1 MSDLVVHTVVAR
13 YQTTA
18 ECMHPSPP
26 PDVSDSYCKIEE
38 GFPKSRGEDWCSSS
52 NKRIMLPWLYEN
64 AAGNGPEMKQQQG
77 GPDQYQR
84 PRERYY
90 NDYYEKYEETSDSR
104 YYQNDHGSRRG
115 EAPNPRD
122 RRRQDSP
129 GRPRN
134 RSRSRSRERRYT
146 RGRSRSRTRS
156 PIRRR
161 RSRSRSRERDSYS
174 VVPVNKLALLN
185 MPSNV
190 DRNAIAL
197 VLAAS
202 GYLPQDIRV
211 INRRGG
217 SRSFGFIDF
226 ADVKTATKWMDENQG
241 WLTLSDGR
249 RVQVEYAK
257 SDPASGG
264 RRTDHDWTCANC
276 SVQNFFKRDACF
288 KCDTDKRASMDL
300 ERQGLHMVGVV
311 PCDTLLVR
319 ALPEGCT
326 TATLFE
332 GLSQYT
338 ALTSIVQLQIS
349 DSKQYAYIQMK
360 SSDEATLLL
369 NSSYKAP
376 IKIGG
381 KDVVTTFCRHS
392 MTHLI
397 RQQISMLQHRNPVPI
412 QQNAPGLNPNAHGAE
427 VAQAAM
433 AALRQS
439 QGHVVP
445 PNVAVPPQHMILMQQ
460 QQQQQQQQGQQPIIA
475 AAQQQPVGYTMQP
488 INQQAAPGTQ
498 QPAYAVVN
506 PTPVN
511 GIIGLS
517 PTPRGVFSKYVTPNL
532 ATFTYDQSTGYYLDP
547 ETKFFYDQK
556 TGYYFNNDTRKWC
569 TWDATY
575 STYFPVE
582 DTSQNQATTSA
593 NNTNTTET
601 QATTTEAKS
610 EEKTEEPKKSA
621 NDIAKEMLK
630 WAKKQEKASK
640 VQMSLKPLV
649 KPLETK
655 SAFDSV
661 ASGSGANV
669 AHKMLEKSQHSLSN
683 VSDSDEE
690 EEGSGD
696 EKKRN
701 SEEPPVPP
709 RRHVPTAQEHR
720 EMMERTLVDEA
731 KKMCLLCKR
740 AFPSVDVLRKHVEKS
755 DLHRKN
761 LEEKRVEWGRQYVT
775 TMMEGQNEEAST
787 QLPPQPEQK
796 IVYRDRAKERREAFG
811 LDPGVSDFSRGKEF
825 GGWNEDVLRKESE
838 AASMRPLGDDNI
850 GSRLLKG
857 MGWREGQGVG
867 RNGQGIVNP
876 IEPTR
881 RVEGAGLG
889 AAGSRILH
897 GAEATHQERVRAT
910 FYSRYKDME

>member
-1 MSDLVVHTVVAR
+1 MCR
-13 YQTTA
+13 
-18 ECMHPSPP
+18 
-26 PDVSDSYCKIEE
+26 
-38 GFPKSRGEDWCSSS
+38 
-52 NKRIMLPWLYEN
+52 
-64 AAGNGPEMKQQQG
+64 
-77 GPDQYQR
+77 
-84 PRERYY
+84 
-90 NDYYEKYEETSDSR
+90 
-104 YYQNDHGSRRG
+104 
-115 EAPNPRD
+115 
-122 RRRQDSP
+122 
-129 GRPRN
+129 
-134 RSRSRSRERRYT
+134 
-146 RGRSRSRTRS
+146 
-156 PIRRR
+156 
-161 RSRSRSRERDSYS
+161 
-174 VVPVNKLALLN
+174 
-185 MPSNV
+185 
-190 DRNAIAL
+190 
-197 VLAAS
+197 
-202 GYLPQDIRV
+202 
-211 INRRGG
+211 
-217 SRSFGFIDF
+217 
-226 ADVKTATKWMDENQG
+226 G
-241 WLTLSDGR
+241 WLTLSDGT

-381 KDVVTTFCRHS
+381 KDVVMTFCRHS

-397 RQQISMLQHRNPVPI
+397 RQQISMLQHRNPVPV
-412 QQNAPGLNPNAHGAE
+412 QQNAPGMNPNAHGAE

-439 QGHVVP
+439 QGHVMP

-460 QQQQQQQQGQQPIIA
+460 QQQQQGQAMMAAQPQTGYNMPQMAQQVQMMPTTSMLPAGTMQQP
-475 AAQQQPVGYTMQP
+475 TML
-488 INQQAAPGTQ
+488 QAAPGVA

-517 PTPRGVFSKYVTPNL
+517 PTPRGVFSKYVTPNP
-532 ATFTYDQSTGYYLDP
+532 ATFSYDQNSGYYLDP

-569 TWDATY
+569 TWDPTY

-593 NNTNTTET
+593 NGANTTET
-601 QATTTEAKS
+601 QPATTEAKS
-610 EEKTEEPKKSA
+610 GEKAEEPKKSA

-655 SAFDSV
+655 SAFDAA

-669 AHKMLEKSQHSLSN
+669 AHKMLEKSQHGLN
-683 VSDSDEE
+683 HISDSEDE

-696 EKKRN
+696 EKKRTSTEGN
-701 SEEPPVPP
+701 MEEAPVPP
-709 RRHVPTAQEHR
+709 RRHIPTAQEHR
-720 EMMERTLVDEA
+720 EMMERALVDEA

-775 TMMEGQNEEAST
+775 AMMEGQGE
-787 QLPPQPEQK
+787 QVPPIQPPQQEQK

-811 LDPGVSDFSRGKEF
+811 LDPGVSDYARMNEF
-825 GGWNEDVLRKESE
+825 GGRSEEALRRESE

-867 RNGQGIVNP
+867 RNSQG
-876 IEPTR
+876 
-881 RVEGAGLG
+881 
-889 AAGSRILH
+889 
-897 GAEATHQERVRAT
+897 
-910 FYSRYKDME
+910 

>member
-1 MSDLVVHTVVAR
+1 MSEV
-13 YQTTA
+13 
-18 ECMHPSPP
+18 
-26 PDVSDSYCKIEE
+26 
-38 GFPKSRGEDWCSSS
+38 
-52 NKRIMLPWLYEN
+52 
-64 AAGNGPEMKQQQG
+64 
-77 GPDQYQR
+77 
-84 PRERYY
+84 
-90 NDYYEKYEETSDSR
+90 
-104 YYQNDHGSRRG
+104 
-115 EAPNPRD
+115 
-122 RRRQDSP
+122 
-129 GRPRN
+129 
-134 RSRSRSRERRYT
+134 
-146 RGRSRSRTRS
+146 
-156 PIRRR
+156 
-161 RSRSRSRERDSYS
+161 YS
-174 VVPVNKLALLN
+174 
-185 MPSNV
+185 
-190 DRNAIAL
+190 
-197 VLAAS
+197 
-202 GYLPQDIRV
+202 
-211 INRRGG
+211 
-217 SRSFGFIDF
+217 
-226 ADVKTATKWMDENQG
+226 
-241 WLTLSDGR
+241 LTLNSSTN
-249 RVQVEYAK
+249 QMN
-257 SDPASGG
+257 PAQPPRIESLEML
-264 RRTDHDWTCANC
+264 C

-288 KCDTDKRASMDL
+288 KCDTDKRTSMDL

-311 PCDTLLVR
+311 PCDTLLIR
-319 ALPEGCT
+319 SLPEGCT
-326 TATLFE
+326 TAMLFE

-397 RQQISMLQHRNPVPI
+397 RQQISMLQHRNPIPV

-439 QGHVVP
+439 QGHVMVT
-445 PNVAVPPQHMILMQQ
+445 PNVAVPPQHMIMMQQ
-460 QQQQQQQQGQQPIIA
+460 QHQGQQMMAGPQQGA
-475 AAQQQPVGYTMQP
+475 YPMQQMPQQVQMMPTTNMQPAPMMQQGPMLQAAPAAQQ
-488 INQQAAPGTQ
+488 A
-498 QPAYAVVN
+498 AYAAVN

-517 PTPRGVFSKYVTPNL
+517 PTPRGVFSKYVTPNP

-556 TGYYFNNDTRKWC
+556 SGYYFNNETRKWC
-569 TWDATY
+569 TWDPTY

-582 DTSQNQATTSA
+582 DTTQNQNQAASTAATTS
-593 NNTNTTET
+593 TTET
-601 QATTTEAKS
+601 QPAATEAKT
-610 EEKTEEPKKSA
+610 EEKTEEPKPVITPNPATFTYDQNTGYYLDPETKFFYDQKSGYYFNNETRKWCTWDPTYSTYFPVEDTTQNQNQAASTAATTSTTETQPAATEAKTEEKTEEPKPKSA

-655 SAFDSV
+655 SAFDL
-661 ASGSGANV
+661 ANGGADV
-669 AHKMLEKSQHSLSN
+669 AHKMLEKSQHALSHVN
-683 VSDSDEE
+683 DSDDDED
-690 EEGSGD
+690 GSGD
-696 EKKRN
+696 EKKRT
-701 SEEPPVPP
+701 STEEHEERCSTDAAPVPP
-709 RRHVPTAQEHR
+709 RRHIPTAQEHR
-720 EMMERTLVDEA
+720 EMMERALVDEA

-755 DLHRKN
+755 ELHKKN

-775 TMMEGQNEEAST
+775 AMMEGQADPS
-787 QLPPQPEQK
+787 QLPFPLLPPQQEQK
-796 IVYRDRAKERREAFG
+796 VVYRDRAKERREAYG
-811 LDPGVSDFSRGKEF
+811 LDPGVSDYRSEF
-825 GGWNEDVLRKESE
+825 GGRSEEALRRESE

-867 RNGQGIVNP
+867 RNGQGIINP

-889 AAGSRILH
+889 AMGSKIMH

-910 FYSRYKDME
+910 FYSRYKDMA

>member
-1 MSDLVVHTVVAR
+1 MCR
-13 YQTTA
+13 
-18 ECMHPSPP
+18 
-26 PDVSDSYCKIEE
+26 
-38 GFPKSRGEDWCSSS
+38 
-52 NKRIMLPWLYEN
+52 
-64 AAGNGPEMKQQQG
+64 
-77 GPDQYQR
+77 
-84 PRERYY
+84 
-90 NDYYEKYEETSDSR
+90 
-104 YYQNDHGSRRG
+104 
-115 EAPNPRD
+115 
-122 RRRQDSP
+122 
-129 GRPRN
+129 
-134 RSRSRSRERRYT
+134 
-146 RGRSRSRTRS
+146 
-156 PIRRR
+156 
-161 RSRSRSRERDSYS
+161 
-174 VVPVNKLALLN
+174 
-185 MPSNV
+185 
-190 DRNAIAL
+190 
-197 VLAAS
+197 
-202 GYLPQDIRV
+202 
-211 INRRGG
+211 
-217 SRSFGFIDF
+217 
-226 ADVKTATKWMDENQG
+226 G
-241 WLTLSDGR
+241 WLTLSDGT

-381 KDVVTTFCRHS
+381 KDVVMTFCRHS

-397 RQQISMLQHRNPVPI
+397 RQQISMLQHRNPVPV
-412 QQNAPGLNPNAHGAE
+412 QQNAPGMNPNAHGAE

-439 QGHVVP
+439 QGHVMP

-460 QQQQQQQQGQQPIIA
+460 QQQQQGQAMMAAQPQTGYNMPQMAQQVQMMPTTSMLPAGTMQQP
-475 AAQQQPVGYTMQP
+475 TML
-488 INQQAAPGTQ
+488 QAAPGVA

-517 PTPRGVFSKYVTPNL
+517 PTPRGVFSKYVTPNP
-532 ATFTYDQSTGYYLDP
+532 ATFSYDQNSGYYLDP

-569 TWDATY
+569 TWDPTY

-593 NNTNTTET
+593 NGANTTET
-601 QATTTEAKS
+601 QPATTEAKS
-610 EEKTEEPKKSA
+610 GEKAEEPKKSA

-655 SAFDSV
+655 SAFDAA

-669 AHKMLEKSQHSLSN
+669 AHKMLEKSQHGLN
-683 VSDSDEE
+683 HISDSEDE

-696 EKKRN
+696 EKKRTSTEGN
-701 SEEPPVPP
+701 MEEAPVPP
-709 RRHVPTAQEHR
+709 RRHIPTAQEHR
-720 EMMERTLVDEA
+720 EMMERALVDEA

-775 TMMEGQNEEAST
+775 AMMEGQGE
-787 QLPPQPEQK
+787 QVPPIQPPQQEQK

-811 LDPGVSDFSRGKEF
+811 LDPGDYARMNEF
-825 GGWNEDVLRKESE
+825 GGRSEEALRRESE

-867 RNGQGIVNP
+867 RNSQG
-876 IEPTR
+876 
-881 RVEGAGLG
+881 
-889 AAGSRILH
+889 
-897 GAEATHQERVRAT
+897 
-910 FYSRYKDME
+910 

>member
-1 MSDLVVHTVVAR
+1 
-13 YQTTA
+13 
-18 ECMHPSPP
+18 
-26 PDVSDSYCKIEE
+26 
-38 GFPKSRGEDWCSSS
+38 
-52 NKRIMLPWLYEN
+52 MLPWVYDPDAEAGSQNIKQESVVGEHYE
-64 AAGNGPEMKQQQG
+64 
-77 GPDQYQR
+77 R
-84 PRERYY
+84 PRERFY
-90 NDYYEKYEETSDSR
+90 NDYYQNFEETADSSR
-104 YYQNDHGSRRG
+104 YYQSEPRRG
-115 EAPNPRD
+115 EHPNLRD
-122 RRRQDSP
+122 RRRADSP
-129 GRPRN
+129 SRFRK
-134 RSRSRSRERRYT
+134 RSRSRSRDRRYS
-146 RGRSRSRTRS
+146 RGRSRSHSRS
-156 PIRRR
+156 PVRRR
-161 RSRSRSRERDSYS
+161 RSRSRSREREPYAA
-174 VVPVNKLALLN
+174 VPVNKLALLN

-197 VLAAS
+197 VLASS

-226 ADVKTATKWMDENQG
+226 ADVKTAIKWMDENQG

-257 SDPASGG
+257 SDPASCG

-288 KCDTDKRASMDL
+288 KCDTEKGASMKL

-311 PCDTLLVR
+311 PCDTLLLR

-381 KDVVTTFCRHS
+381 RDVVMTFCRHS
-392 MTHLI
+392 MSHLI
-397 RQQISMLQHRNPVPI
+397 RQQINMLQNRNMIP
-412 QQNAPGLNPNAHGAE
+412 QQNAVGLNPNAHGAE

-439 QGHVVP
+439 QGHTMP

-460 QQQQQQQQGQQPIIA
+460 QQQQGQPQSLITSTQHGFNLPVAQQSGTTSVQQPS
-475 AAQQQPVGYTMQP
+475 
-488 INQQAAPGTQ
+488 
-498 QPAYAVVN
+498 YAVVAT
-506 PTPVN
+506 TPVN
-511 GIIGLS
+511 GIIGMT
-517 PTPRGVFSKYVTPNL
+517 PTPRGVFSKYVVPNP
-532 ATFTYDQSTGYYLDP
+532 ATFCFDQTSGYYVDP

-556 TGYYFNNDTRKWC
+556 TGYYFNNDIRKWC

-575 STYFPVE
+575 STYFPIE
-582 DTSQNQATTSA
+582 DNADATTA
-593 NNTNTTET
+593 AANTNTNSAEAT
-601 QATTTEAKS
+601 QSS
-610 EEKTEEPKKSA
+610 EEKKPADKQEEQKKSA

-640 VQMSLKPLV
+640 VQLSLKPLV

-655 SAFDSV
+655 SAFETAQV
-661 ASGSGANV
+661 AGGAGANV
-669 AHKMLEKSQHSLSN
+669 AHKMLEKSQNPLAHVN
-683 VSDSDEE
+683 DSDEE
-690 EEGSGD
+690 DGSGD
-696 EKKRN
+696 EKKRI
-701 SEEPPVPP
+701 STEDATVPP
-709 RRHVPTAQEHR
+709 RRHLPTAQEHR
-720 EMMERTLVDEA
+720 EMMERSLVDEG

-755 DLHRKN
+755 DLHKKN
-761 LEEKRVEWGRQYVT
+761 LEEKSVEWGRQYVKA
-775 TMMEGQNEEAST
+775 MMEDDADAQQALTHAIE
-787 QLPPQPEQK
+787 PPVEQK
-796 IVYRDRAKERREAFG
+796 VVYRDRAKERRQAFG
-811 LDPGVSDFSRGKEF
+811 LDPGVSEYPREDFGSRSE
-825 GGWNEDVLRKESE
+825 EALRKESE

-867 RNGQGIVNP
+867 RNGQGIINP
-876 IEPTR
+876 IETQR
-881 RVEGAGLG
+881 RIEGAGLG
-889 AAGSRILH
+889 SAGSRVLH
-897 GAEATHQERVRAT
+897 CAEASHQERVRAT
-910 FYSRYKDME
+910 FFSRYKDMN

>member
-1 MSDLVVHTVVAR
+1 M
-13 YQTTA
+13 
-18 ECMHPSPP
+18 
-26 PDVSDSYCKIEE
+26 I
-38 GFPKSRGEDWCSSS
+38 
-52 NKRIMLPWLYEN
+52 
-64 AAGNGPEMKQQQG
+64 
-77 GPDQYQR
+77 
-84 PRERYY
+84 
-90 NDYYEKYEETSDSR
+90 
-104 YYQNDHGSRRG
+104 
-115 EAPNPRD
+115 
-122 RRRQDSP
+122 
-129 GRPRN
+129 
-134 RSRSRSRERRYT
+134 
-146 RGRSRSRTRS
+146 
-156 PIRRR
+156 
-161 RSRSRSRERDSYS
+161 
-174 VVPVNKLALLN
+174 
-185 MPSNV
+185 
-190 DRNAIAL
+190 
-197 VLAAS
+197 
-202 GYLPQDIRV
+202 
-211 INRRGG
+211 
-217 SRSFGFIDF
+217 
-226 ADVKTATKWMDENQG
+226 G
-241 WLTLSDGR
+241 WLTLSDGT

-381 KDVVTTFCRHS
+381 KD
-392 MTHLI
+392 
-397 RQQISMLQHRNPVPI
+397 
-412 QQNAPGLNPNAHGAE
+412 AHGAE

-439 QGHVVP
+439 QGHVMP

-460 QQQQQQQQGQQPIIA
+460 QQQQGQA
-475 AAQQQPVGYTMQP
+475 MMAAQQQHPAGYNMAPMGQQVQMMPTTSMLPAATMPQP
-488 INQQAAPGTQ
+488 TMLQAAPGVA

-517 PTPRGVFSKYVTPNL
+517 PTPRGVFSKYVTPNP
-532 ATFTYDQSTGYYLDP
+532 ATFSYDQNSGYYLDP

-569 TWDATY
+569 TWDPTY

-593 NNTNTTET
+593 NGANTTET
-601 QATTTEAKS
+601 QPTTTEAKS
-610 EEKTEEPKKSA
+610 GEKAEEPKKSA

-655 SAFDSV
+655 SAFDAAASG
-661 ASGSGANV
+661 SGSGANV
-669 AHKMLEKSQHSLSN
+669 AHKMLEKSQHGLSH
-683 VSDSDEE
+683 VSDSEE
-690 EEGSGD
+690 EDDGSGD
-696 EKKRN
+696 EKKRT
-701 SEEPPVPP
+701 STEGSIKPQCLQGDISLL
-709 RRHVPTAQEHR
+709 RQEHR
-720 EMMERTLVDEA
+720 EMMERALVDEA

-775 TMMEGQNEEAST
+775 AMMEGQGEQVPAP
-787 QLPPQPEQK
+787 QPPQQEQK

-811 LDPGVSDFSRGKEF
+811 LDPGVSDYARMNEF
-825 GGWNEDVLRKESE
+825 GGRSEEALRRESE
-838 AASMRPLGDDNI
+838 AAIMRPLGDDNI

-867 RNGQGIVNP
+867 RNSQG
-876 IEPTR
+876 
-881 RVEGAGLG
+881 
-889 AAGSRILH
+889 
-897 GAEATHQERVRAT
+897 
-910 FYSRYKDME
+910 